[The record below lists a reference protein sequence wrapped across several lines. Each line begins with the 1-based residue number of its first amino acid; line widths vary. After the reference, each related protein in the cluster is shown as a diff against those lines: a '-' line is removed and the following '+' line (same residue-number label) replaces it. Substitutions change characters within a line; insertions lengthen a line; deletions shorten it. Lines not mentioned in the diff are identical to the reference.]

1 MPVTLSIKNAPDDI
15 VQRLKSRAKKNHRSL
30 QGEILA
36 ILERAV
42 GETRP
47 LTIQEVMEEV
57 RREGLTTPS
66 DSVEII
72 RHDRDSR

>member
-15 VQRLKSRAKKNHRSL
+15 VQRLKTRARKNHRSL

-47 LTIQEVMEEV
+47 LTIREVMEEV